1 MGSKSWCQRLE
12 QNQINMKQIKH
23 LILIVL
29 ISVSGMVKAQQVK
42 AQQVE
47 AQQVENQQVKGQQ
60 FKVQQVKAQQVE
72 VQKVENQQVN
82 AVAASGTKESFLTL
96 AGFAVKSKVTNAQI
110 VDARTAEEFTQ
121 NHLKG
126 AVNIDPASTAYAKAV
141 DALIKDRPVFVY
153 SIGNGRSVSVAKELR
168 SKGFK
173 EVHVLPGGIANW
185 IGSGYPIVSTTE
197 KGLSLSSA
205 QFKTLTGSSGLVL
218 VDFGSKYCGA
228 CKKLIPVLDSLE
240 KKQDFKTKV
249 VRIEAY
255 DNVLLLREL
264 KVSQLPTLVL
274 YQGGK
279 QVWKKAGLSST
290 AEIEKIINTKRH
302 E

>member
-1 MGSKSWCQRLE
+1 MGSKSWYQRLE
-12 QNQINMKQIKH
+12 QNQINMKNIKQ
-23 LILIVL
+23 LILIGL
-29 ISVSGMVKAQQVK
+29 ISASGMVKAQQIT
-42 AQQVE
+42 AQQVT
-47 AQQVENQQVKGQQ
+47 AR
-60 FKVQQVKAQQVE
+60 
-72 VQKVENQQVN
+72 QVN
-82 AVAASGTKESFLTL
+82 SIAASGTKESFLTL
-96 AGFAVKSKVTNAQI
+96 ADFAVKSKVISAQI
-110 VDARTAEEFTQ
+110 VDARTPEEFSQ

-126 AVNIDPASTAYAKAV
+126 AINIDPASTDYAKRL

-168 SKGFK
+168 TKGFK

-185 IGSGYPIVSTTE
+185 IGSGYPIVSTTK

-205 QFKTLTGSSGLVL
+205 QFKTLTGSAGLVL

-255 DNVLLLREL
+255 DNTLLLREL

-290 AEIEKIINTKRH
+290 AAIEKIINTTRH